1 MRITWTDD
9 MVDFLRKNYPY
20 YTNDELVGM
29 MKEKFGVTVTRAK
42 LKNAKATYNFKNKA
56 FRNKGCFQK
65 GMTPWNKGRTMSEE
79 TREKVKRTWFKK
91 GNVAVN
97 TKPLGSTRINADG
110 YKVIKLTR
118 SGKWKL
124 YSRYMYEKYH
134 EVELTSDDVIIFA
147 DRNPKNFEKDNLIK
161 VNRRELLY
169 LNQRGLI
176 FENKDLTKSGV
187 VISKVEIAIDE
198 RRKERK

>member
-1 MRITWTDD
+1 MRVTWTED
-9 MVDFLRKNYPY
+9 MVDFLRKNYPH

-29 MKEKFGVTVTRAK
+29 MKEKFNVTVTRAK

-56 FRNKGCFQK
+56 FPNQGCFQK

-110 YKVIKLTR
+110 YKAIKLTK

-134 EVELTSDDVIIFA
+134 GVKLTCDDVIIFA

-176 FENKDLTKSGV
+176 FEDKDLTKSGV
-187 VISKVEIAIDE
+187 VISKMEIAIDE
-198 RRKERK
+198 RKKDRK

>member
-1 MRITWTDD
+1 MRVTWTDD
-9 MVDFLRKNYPY
+9 MVDFLRENYPH
-20 YTNDELVGM
+20 YTNDQLVEM

-42 LKNAKATYNFKNKA
+42 LKNAKATYNFKNKVL
-56 FRNKGCFQK
+56 RNQGCFQK

-91 GNVAVN
+91 GQCLNL
-97 TKPLGSTRINADG
+97 KPLGTLRDGSDG
-110 YKVIKLTR
+110 YTYIKVER
-118 SGKWKL
+118 SGQWKL

-134 EVELTSDDVIIFA
+134 GVALTGDDVIIFA

-161 VNRRELLY
+161 VTRRELLY

-176 FENKDLTKSGV
+176 FEDKDLTKSGLV
-187 VISKVEIAIDE
+187 VSKMEIAIDE
-198 RRKERK
+198 RRKDLK

>member
-9 MVDFLRKNYPY
+9 MVDFLRENYPY
-20 YTNDELVGM
+20 YTNDQLVDM
-29 MKEKFGVTVTRAK
+29 MKEKFNVTVTRKK
-42 LKNAKATYNFKNKA
+42 LKNVKAAFKFKNKII
-56 FRNKGCFQK
+56 RNQGCFQK
-65 GMTPWNKGRTMSEE
+65 GMTPWNKGKPMGEE
-79 TREKVKRTWFKK
+79 TRKKLERTWFEK
-91 GNVAVN
+91 GHDLN
-97 TKPLGSTRINADG
+97 TKPLGSTRINTDG
-110 YKVIKLTR
+110 YKVIKLAK

-134 EVELTSDDVIIFA
+134 GVKLSADDIIIFA

-161 VNRRELLY
+161 VTRRELLY

-187 VISKVEIAIDE
+187 VVSKMEIAIDE
-198 RRKERK
+198 RKKDRK